1 MLQEAIGTRE
11 INATSLLKYFDPL
24 TKWLEEQTVNET
36 LGWPD
41 LDWVPPVPEGYP
53 DDIDAELQTSTLERI
68 WMRFYV
74 SDGMVSHLNGLIY
87 LVINE
92 AGSIGGWVDLES
104 VSENQTVTFYW

>member
-1 MLQEAIGTRE
+1 MCSFFPRKVLKAGSSRPWPDVLQEAIGTRE

-53 DDIDAELQTSTLERI
+53 DDIDAELQTSTL
-68 WMRFYV
+68 
-74 SDGMVSHLNGLIY
+74 
-87 LVINE
+87 
-92 AGSIGGWVDLES
+92 
-104 VSENQTVTFYW
+104 